1 MSVAA
6 TDSKTSYLLDKLQS
20 LSGVIPIGAFLAEH
34 FWSNSYALVSVG
46 KYNDVSRELQQI
58 PWRIIVE
65 TCVLFIPILFH
76 GLYGC
81 YIWWTGKSNAIGHP
95 WMANWLYVLQRWT
108 GIIAFIFIG
117 WHLYT
122 ERLLGHGVT
131 SYADVQRNLMN
142 PWYLTFYIVGITCAS
157 FHLGNGLWNFACKWG
172 IAVSVQAQRAAGW
185 FGAAVAVGFT
195 LIGVAIVIALH
206 YGAFPLRGYV
216 Q

>member
-1 MSVAA
+1 MPVAA
-6 TDSKTSYLLDKLQS
+6 VDSRTSYILDKLQS

-46 KYNDVSRELQQI
+46 KYNQVSEELQQI

-76 GLYGC
+76 GLYGI
-81 YIWWTGKSNAIGHP
+81 YIWWKGQSNALGHP

-108 GIIAFIFIG
+108 GIIAFLFIG

-122 ERLLGHGVT
+122 ERFLGHGVT
-131 SYADVQRNLMN
+131 SYADVQRNMMN
-142 PWYLTFYIVGITCAS
+142 PWYVAFYIVGVIASS

-172 IAVSVQAQRAAGW
+172 IAVSANAQRVAGW
-185 FGAAVAVGFT
+185 FGAAVAIAFT
-195 LIGVAIVIALH
+195 VAGVTIVIGLH
-206 YGAFPLRGYV
+206 YAWFPLGGYV

>member
-1 MSVAA
+1 MPVAA
-6 TDSKTSYLLDKLQS
+6 LDSRTSYILDKLQS

-34 FWSNSYALVSVG
+34 FWSNSYALVSIG
-46 KYNDVSRELQQI
+46 KYNQVSEELQQI

-76 GLYGC
+76 GLYGI
-81 YIWWTGKSNAIGHP
+81 YIWWKGKSNALGHP

-122 ERLLGHGVT
+122 ERFLGHGVT
-131 SYADVQRNLMN
+131 SYADVQRNMMN
-142 PWYLTFYIVGITCAS
+142 PWYVAFYIVGVMASS

-172 IAVSVQAQRAAGW
+172 IAVSANAQRVAGW
-185 FGAAVAVGFT
+185 FGAAVAVAFT
-195 LIGVAIVIALH
+195 AAGVAIVIGLH
-206 YGAFPLRGYV
+206 YAWFPLGGYV